1 MGETV
6 AVLLMMMVV
15 LLMLMVVVVLMM
27 MVVVLLMLMFVVMVM
42 LCAHAMVVLL
52 MLYANAS
59 TFIDMPPAAA
69 NHLLCATHTR
79 QYDIGF
85 VVRGKSVTFGC
96 EVAEDAMQHP
106 LPPGVTCDV

>member
-1 MGETV
+1 
-6 AVLLMMMVV
+6 MMM
-15 LLMLMVVVVLMM
+15 
-27 MVVVLLMLMFVVMVM
+27 VVLLMLMFVVMVM
-42 LCAHAMVVLL
+42 LCAHAMVVVLL
-52 MLYANAS
+52 MLHANAP
-59 TFIDMPPAAA
+59 TFIEMPHAAA
-69 NHLLCATHTR
+69 THLFCATHTR

>member
-1 MGETV
+1 
-6 AVLLMMMVV
+6 MMVV
-15 LLMLMVVVVLMM
+15 LMMMMVVVVLM
-27 MVVVLLMLMFVVMVM
+27 LMVM
-42 LCAHAMVVLL
+42 VLL

-59 TFIDMPPAAA
+59 TFIEMPHAAA
-69 NHLLCATHTR
+69 THLFCATHTR